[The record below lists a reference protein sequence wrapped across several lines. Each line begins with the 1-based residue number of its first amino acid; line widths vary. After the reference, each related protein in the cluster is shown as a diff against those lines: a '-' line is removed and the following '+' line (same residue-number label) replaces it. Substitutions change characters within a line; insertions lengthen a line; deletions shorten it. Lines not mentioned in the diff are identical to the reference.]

1 MDTDVLDARPDHA
14 TSEDEARF
22 SLRVLPFALHL
33 CWQPR
38 LVIDRADIAQVG
50 SAIASSGRRGLPLLV
65 EVTALEDVTREAR
78 EAIHAYEH
86 PARIAILGYDA
97 VDRMLA
103 AFTVRTATDIRFFTG
118 RDHAVR
124 WLLQ

>member
-1 MDTDVLDARPDHA
+1 MDTDVPRARTDQA
-14 TSEDEARF
+14 TTQDEGRF
-22 SLRVLPFALHL
+22 FLKVLPFALLLH
-33 CWQPR
+33 WQPR
-38 LVIDRADIAQVG
+38 LIIGRADIAQVG

-103 AFTVRTATDIRFFTG
+103 AFTVRTATDIRFFTD
-118 RDHAVR
+118 RDEAVR